1 MPGLVPKVW
10 TTSHPVVPYVW
21 SCSKCE
27 AVFDVGP
34 VRRSVLTQD
43 QIEGINLQFEFHC
56 EQVHP
61 RSFPVVGLPS
71 PPGEG

>member
-1 MPGLVPKVW
+1 MPILIPKVW
-10 TTSHPVVPYVW
+10 TISHPVVPYVW

-27 AVFDVGP
+27 AVFDAGP

-43 QIEGINLQFEFHC
+43 QVDGINRQFEIHC

-61 RSFPVVGLPS
+61 GILPVVGLRSPS
-71 PPGEG
+71 SDV